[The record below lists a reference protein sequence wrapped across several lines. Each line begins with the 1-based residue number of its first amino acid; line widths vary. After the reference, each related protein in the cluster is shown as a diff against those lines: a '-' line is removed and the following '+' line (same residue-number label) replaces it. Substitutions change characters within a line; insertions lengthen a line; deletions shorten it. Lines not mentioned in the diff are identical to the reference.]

1 MTFLRGEVLMRQ
13 EDEIEEIPT
22 SSAGGYGLELI

>member
-1 MTFLRGEVLMRQ
+1 MIFLRGETFMRQ

-22 SSAGGYGLELI
+22 SNTGGYGLELI